1 MPDDKWIGGC
11 GAGGAGGGATG
22 VPIGPTPAP
31 FDSTSATRARVIAP
45 SRLVSSEIPDGAAVG
60 ASSIG
65 RVVVAGG
72 PGAGAVGSVRGGF
85 GNSMSTRRTARGTSS
100 TYAIAL
106 RGVGHSVI
114 GRHMSA
120 VIAANTTTA

>member
-11 GAGGAGGGATG
+11 GAVGAGGGATG

-45 SRLVSSEIPDGAAVG
+45 SRLVSSEIPDGATVG

-72 PGAGAVGSVRGGF
+72 PGAEAAAVGSVRGGF
-85 GNSMSTRRTARGTSS
+85 GNSMSTRRTARG
-100 TYAIAL
+100 
-106 RGVGHSVI
+106 
-114 GRHMSA
+114 
-120 VIAANTTTA
+120 